1 MKRIHYLLLGLLVS
15 LTIAAV
21 SPTLPPTRIIAGNST
36 VVVVTNGVNNFTL
49 TASGGV
55 GTSNGLATNLTVYS
69 SGAAAPLIVNT
80 NQLIV
85 TNGLVGIG
93 TVPTSTLHING
104 SLKWSGSSA
113 SSFLDINSSASR
125 TLVWQGNSSGSAY
138 QVNYF
143 NIQPV
148 SSLGTA
154 FTTAVGSPIMYVLAT
169 GNVGI
174 GIVAPTERLHVVGNA
189 LIATNLTANDLS
201 LSKTITAPATTG
213 NQTINKA
220 AGRVNIAAAGTTVV
234 VTCSLVTANS
244 IIIAVA
250 ATDDATAMV
259 TSVVPAAGS
268 FTINTVATTDETA
281 FNFLI
286 VN

>member
-1 MKRIHYLLLGLLVS
+1 MKRIHDLLLGLLVS

-21 SPTLPPTRIIAGNST
+21 SPGLPPTRIAPGANT
-36 VVVVTNGVNNFTL
+36 TVVTNGVNSFTISSSAAQLDGTNVFTGTNRFTSPVIATNTGSIFAGNNFTTL
-49 TASGGV
+49 AASSASLAIDAPSGSIRGVALRSNALNNYANGVSIIANPANYVQIYDGV
-55 GTSNGLATNLTVYS
+55 GGNAIRILS
-69 SGAAAPLIVNT
+69 SGY
-80 NQLIV
+80 
-85 TNGLVGIG
+85 VGIG
-93 TVPTSTLHING
+93 LT
-104 SLKWSGSSA
+104 
-113 SSFLDINSSASR
+113 
-125 TLVWQGNSSGSAY
+125 
-138 QVNYF
+138 
-143 NIQPV
+143 
-148 SSLGTA
+148 
-154 FTTAVGSPIMYVLAT
+154 
-169 GNVGI
+169 
-174 GIVAPTERLHVVGNA
+174 APTERLHVVGNA
-189 LIATNLTANDLS
+189 LITTNLTANDLS

>member
-21 SPTLPPTRIIAGNST
+21 SPGLPPTRIAPGTNT
-36 VVVVTNGVNNFTL
+36 TVVTNGVNSFTISSSAGASAAQLAGTNVFTGTNRFTLPVIATNTGSIFAGDNFTTL
-49 TASGGV
+49 AASSASLAIDAPSGAIR
-55 GTSNGLATNLTVYS
+55 GLALRSNALNNYNNGVSIIANPANYVQIYDGAGGNAIRILS
-69 SGAAAPLIVNT
+69 SGY
-80 NQLIV
+80 
-85 TNGLVGIG
+85 VGIG
-93 TVPTSTLHING
+93 LT
-104 SLKWSGSSA
+104 
-113 SSFLDINSSASR
+113 
-125 TLVWQGNSSGSAY
+125 
-138 QVNYF
+138 
-143 NIQPV
+143 
-148 SSLGTA
+148 
-154 FTTAVGSPIMYVLAT
+154 
-169 GNVGI
+169 
-174 GIVAPTERLHVVGNA
+174 APTERLHVVGNA
-189 LIATNLTANDLS
+189 LITTNLTANDLS

-250 ATDDATAMV
+250 ATADATARV
-259 TSVVPAAGS
+259 TNVVPAAGS
-268 FTINTVATTDETA
+268 FTINTVATTAETA

>member
-69 SGAAAPLIVNT
+69 SGTT
-80 NQLIV
+80 NRALRV
-85 TNGLVGIG
+85 FGTNGTSEVSVDNNGVFNVGTLFNVSAIG
-93 TVPTSTLHING
+93 NLTGNSANLASYVGGSYVWAKSAGVYWGASQDTYLTRTGAG
-104 SLKWSGSSA
+104 SL
-113 SSFLDINSSASR
+113 
-125 TLVWQGNSSGSAY
+125 
-138 QVNYF
+138 
-143 NIQPV
+143 
-148 SSLGTA
+148 SL
-154 FTTAVGSPIMYVLAT
+154 
-169 GNVGI
+169 NVG
-174 GIVAPTERLHVVGNA
+174 GGALTVGTLQTTN
-189 LIATNLTANDLS
+189 LVATNITADTFNLA
-201 LSKTITAPATTG
+201 KTITAPATTG

-250 ATDDATAMV
+250 ATADATARV

-268 FTINTVATTDETA
+268 FTINTVATTAETA
-281 FNFLI
+281 FNFFI

>member
-21 SPTLPPTRIIAGNST
+21 SPGLPPTRIIAGNST
-36 VVVVTNGVNNFTL
+36 VVVVTNGVNSFTL

-55 GTSNGLATNLTVYS
+55 GTSNGLATNLSVYS

-85 TNGLVGIG
+85 TNGYVGIG
-93 TVPTSTLHING
+93 TANPVSTFAIAGGMDFGFQSGATTKSQIAQGGADLYLDNRTAAGNIIFRTVGNVSGLVVKGTSAVAN
-104 SLKWSGSSA
+104 
-113 SSFLDINSSASR
+113 
-125 TLVWQGNSSGSAY
+125 TLVLDQGR
-138 QVNYF
+138 
-143 NIQPV
+143 
-148 SSLGTA
+148 
-154 FTTAVGSPIMYVLAT
+154 
-169 GNVGI
+169 VGI
-174 GIVAPTERLHVVGNA
+174 GTNAPTESLHVLGNA
-189 LIATNLTANDLS
+189 LISANLTANNLS

-234 VTCSLVTANS
+234 VTCSLATANS

-250 ATDDATAMV
+250 ATADATARV
-259 TSVVPAAGS
+259 TNVVPAAGS
-268 FTINTVATTDETA
+268 FTINTVATTAETA

>member
-21 SPTLPPTRIIAGNST
+21 SPGLPPTRIIAGNST
-36 VVVVTNGVNNFTL
+36 VVVVTNGINNFTL
-49 TASGGV
+49 TAPSSTNV
-55 GTSNGLATNLTVYS
+55 SLLNGTNVFTGTNRFTSPVIATNTGSIFAGNNFTTLAASSASLAIDAPSGQIRATALRSNTLNNYANGVSIIGNPANYVQIYDGAGGNAIRILS
-69 SGAAAPLIVNT
+69 SGY
-80 NQLIV
+80 
-85 TNGLVGIG
+85 VGIG
-93 TVPTSTLHING
+93 LT
-104 SLKWSGSSA
+104 
-113 SSFLDINSSASR
+113 
-125 TLVWQGNSSGSAY
+125 
-138 QVNYF
+138 
-143 NIQPV
+143 
-148 SSLGTA
+148 
-154 FTTAVGSPIMYVLAT
+154 
-169 GNVGI
+169 
-174 GIVAPTERLHVVGNA
+174 APTERLHVVGNA
-189 LIATNLTANDLS
+189 LITTNLTANDLS

-234 VTCSLVTANS
+234 VTCSLATANS

-268 FTINTVATTDETA
+268 FTINTVATTAETA

>member
-1 MKRIHYLLLGLLVS
+1 MKRIHDLLLGLLVS

-69 SGAAAPLIVNT
+69 SGTT
-80 NQLIV
+80 NRALRV
-85 TNGLVGIG
+85 FGTNGTSEVSVDNNGVFNVG
-93 TVPTSTLHING
+93 TLFNVTALGNLTGNSANLASYVAGSYVWAKADSDGVYWGASQDTYLRRTGVG
-104 SLKWSGSSA
+104 SL
-113 SSFLDINSSASR
+113 
-125 TLVWQGNSSGSAY
+125 
-138 QVNYF
+138 
-143 NIQPV
+143 
-148 SSLGTA
+148 SL
-154 FTTAVGSPIMYVLAT
+154 
-169 GNVGI
+169 NVG
-174 GIVAPTERLHVVGNA
+174 GGA
-189 LIATNLTANDLS
+189 LTVCTLQTTNLVATNITANTFNLA
-201 LSKTITAPATTG
+201 KTITAPATTG

-250 ATDDATAMV
+250 ATADATARV
-259 TSVVPAAGS
+259 TNVVPAAGS
-268 FTINTVATTDETA
+268 FTINTVATTAETA